1 MSSQDRLP
9 PPRRTLR
16 GHVLLDE
23 DEEPGGP
30 HLWRRL
36 LIIPLLAVLV
46 GGALA
51 LYFSPLLRVQQVEV
65 VGTKTVD
72 AYALVQLSGLKGR
85 SMLTTRLSETEEK
98 LAAQPMIK
106 SVRAERIWPDTVRL
120 LVEEREPWG
129 YWHTPDGDFVVD
141 SDGVVL
147 EGVAPPTEGLIIYQE
162 NGTKTFKP
170 GDRVDADAVRL
181 AKQLMD
187 YSASL
192 DLVVERL
199 EYNDREGLSLVTNAD
214 YRVILGDSYSLDYK
228 LAVWEALEQ
237 RLGRD
242 QIRGHVL
249 DLRFGDRPSLR
260 KEGGG

>member
-36 LIIPLLAVLV
+36 LIIPFLAVLV

-51 LYFSPLLRVQQVEV
+51 LYFSRLLRVQQVEV

-72 AYALVQLSGLKGR
+72 AYALIELSGLTGH
-85 SMLTTRLSETEEK
+85 SMLTTRLSQVEEK

>member
-1 MSSQDRLP
+1 VSSRDRLP
-9 PPRRTLR
+9 PPRRPLR

-36 LIIPLLAVLV
+36 LLLPLLAVLV
-46 GGALA
+46 GGSLA
-51 LYFSPLLRVQQVEV
+51 LYFSPVLRVQQVEV
-65 VGTKTVD
+65 MGTETVD
-72 AYALVQLSGLKGR
+72 ADALAQASGLEGR
-85 SMLTTRLSETEEK
+85 SMLTTRLSEVEDK

-106 SVRAERIWPDTVRL
+106 NIQAERIWPHTVRL
-120 LVEEREPWG
+120 VVEERKPWG

-147 EGVAPPTEGLIIYQE
+147 EGVSPPTEGLIIYQE

-187 YSASL
+187 YSTTAL
-192 DLVVERL
+192 DLTVVRL
-199 EYNDREGLSLVTNAD
+199 EYNDSEGLSLVTNAD
-214 YRVILGDSYSLDYK
+214 YRVVLGDSYSLDYK

-237 RLGRD
+237 RLGRER
-242 QIRGHVL
+242 IRGHVL

-260 KEGGG
+260 

>member
-1 MSSQDRLP
+1 VSSQDRLP
-9 PPRRTLR
+9 PPPRRVR

-30 HLWRRL
+30 HIWRRF

-51 LYFSPLLRVQQVEV
+51 LYFSPLLRVHQVEV

-72 AYALVQLSGLKGR
+72 AYALAQASGLKGR
-85 SMLTTRLSETEEK
+85 SMLTTRLAEVEGK

-106 SVRAERIWPDTVRL
+106 SVRAERVWPDTVRL
-120 LVEEREPWG
+120 TVEEREPWG

-141 SDGVVL
+141 SEGFVL
-147 EGVAPPTEGLIIYQE
+147 EGVSPPSEGLIIYQE
-162 NGTKTFKP
+162 NATQTFQP

-187 YSASL
+187 YSASAL
-192 DLVVERL
+192 DLAVVRL
-199 EYNDREGLSLVTNAD
+199 EYNDREGLSLVTNAN
-214 YRVILGDSYSLDYK
+214 YRVVLGDSHSLDYK
-228 LAVWEALEQ
+228 LAVWEALEHK
-237 RLGRD
+237 LGRD

-260 KEGGG
+260 

>member
-1 MSSQDRLP
+1 MSSHDRLP
-9 PPRRTLR
+9 PPRRPLR

-23 DEEPGGP
+23 GEEPGGP

-36 LIIPLLAVLV
+36 LILPLLAALV

-51 LYFSPLLRVQQVEV
+51 LYFSPVLRVQQVEV
-65 VGTKTVD
+65 VGTETVD
-72 AYALVQLSGLKGR
+72 AYALAQASGLKDR
-85 SMLTTRLSETEEK
+85 SMLTTRLSEVEKK

-106 SVRAERIWPDTVRL
+106 NIQAERIWPNTVRL
-120 LVEEREPWG
+120 VVEERQPWG
-129 YWHTPDGDFVVD
+129 YWDTPDGDFVVD

-187 YSASL
+187 YSATAL
-192 DLVVERL
+192 DLAVVRL
-199 EYNDREGLSLVTNAD
+199 EYDDREGLSLVTNAD
-214 YRVILGDSYSLDYK
+214 YRVVLGDSHSLDYK

-237 RLGRD
+237 RLGRER
-242 QIRGHVL
+242 IRGHVL

-260 KEGGG
+260 

>member
-1 MSSQDRLP
+1 MSSHDRRP
-9 PPRRTLR
+9 PPGRALH
-16 GHVLLDE
+16 GHVLLNE
-23 DEEPGGP
+23 GEEPGGP

-36 LIIPLLAVLV
+36 LILPLLAALV

-51 LYFSPLLRVQQVEV
+51 LYFSPVLRVQQVEV
-65 VGTKTVD
+65 VGTEIMD
-72 AYALVQLSGLKGR
+72 SYALAQLSGLKGR
-85 SMLTTRLSETEEK
+85 SMLTSRLSEVEEK
-98 LAAQPMIK
+98 LAAQPMVK
-106 SVRAERIWPDTVRL
+106 SVHAERVWPHTVRL
-120 LVEEREPWG
+120 VVEERQPWG

-147 EGVAPPTEGLIIYQE
+147 EGVSPPTEGLIIYQE
-162 NGTKTFKP
+162 NEARTFKP

-187 YSASL
+187 YSATAL
-192 DLVVERL
+192 DLAVVRL

-214 YRVILGDSYSLDYK
+214 YRVVLGDSHSLDYK

-237 RLGRD
+237 RLGRER
-242 QIRGHVL
+242 IRGHVL

-260 KEGGG
+260 

>member
-1 MSSQDRLP
+1 VSSQDVRP
-9 PPRRTLR
+9 PQRPLH

-23 DEEPGGP
+23 GEEPGGP
-30 HLWRRL
+30 HIWRRL
-36 LIIPLLAVLV
+36 LIIPLLLVLV

-51 LYFSPLLRVQQVEV
+51 LYFSPVLRVHRVEV

-72 AYALVQLSGLKGR
+72 AYELARASDLEGR
-85 SMLTTRLSETEEK
+85 SMLTTRLSEIEDK
-98 LAAQPMIK
+98 LSDEPMIK

-120 LVEEREPWG
+120 VVEEREPWG

-141 SDGVVL
+141 SEGVVL
-147 EGVAPPTEGLIIYQE
+147 EGVSPPSEGLIIYQE
-162 NGTKTFKP
+162 NATGTFQP

-181 AKQLMD
+181 AKQLME
-187 YSASL
+187 YSASAL
-192 DLVVERL
+192 DLAVVRL
-199 EYNDREGLSLVTNAD
+199 EYNDREGLSLVTSAD
-214 YRVILGDSYSLDYK
+214 YRVVLGDSHSLDYK

-242 QIRGHVL
+242 QIVGHVL

-260 KEGGG
+260 

>member
-1 MSSQDRLP
+1 MSSHDRLP
-9 PPRRTLR
+9 PPPRRVR

-36 LIIPLLAVLV
+36 LIIPVLAALV

-51 LYFSPLLRVQQVEV
+51 LYFSPVLRVQQVEV

-72 AYALVQLSGLKGR
+72 AYALAQLSALKGR
-85 SMLTTRLSETEEK
+85 SMLTTRLSEVEDK

-106 SVRAERIWPDTVRL
+106 SVEAQRVWPDTVRL

-147 EGVAPPTEGLIIYQE
+147 EGVAPPSEGLIIYQE

-187 YSASL
+187 YSATAL
-192 DLVVERL
+192 DLAVVRL

-214 YRVILGDSYSLDYK
+214 YRVVLGDSHSLDYK

-237 RLGRD
+237 KLGRER
-242 QIRGHVL
+242 IRGHVL
-249 DLRFGDRPSLR
+249 DLRFGDRPSLQ
-260 KEGGG
+260 

>member
-1 MSSQDRLP
+1 MSSYDRLP
-9 PPRRTLR
+9 PPRRPLR

-23 DEEPGGP
+23 GEEPGGP

-36 LIIPLLAVLV
+36 LIIPLLAVLI
-46 GGALA
+46 GGVMA

-72 AYALVQLSGLKGR
+72 ANALAQLSGLRGR
-85 SMLTTRLSETEEK
+85 SMLTTRLSEVEDK

-106 SVRAERIWPDTVRL
+106 RIQAERIWPDTVRL
-120 LVEEREPWG
+120 VVEEREPWG

-147 EGVAPPTEGLIIYQE
+147 EGVSPPTGGLTIYQE
-162 NGTKTFKP
+162 NGAKTYKP
-170 GDRVDADAVRL
+170 GDRVDADAIRL

-187 YSASL
+187 YSATAL
-192 DLVVERL
+192 DLTVERL
-199 EYNDREGLSLVTNAD
+199 QYDDSEGLSLVTNAD
-214 YRVILGDSYSLDYK
+214 YRVVLGDSHSLDYK

-237 RLGRD
+237 RLGRES
-242 QIRGHVL
+242 IRGHVL

-260 KEGGG
+260 

>member
-1 MSSQDRLP
+1 VSSHDRLP
-9 PPRRTLR
+9 PPRRPLR

-23 DEEPGGP
+23 GEEPGGP

-36 LIIPLLAVLV
+36 LILPLLAALV

-51 LYFSPLLRVQQVEV
+51 LYFSPVLRVQQVEV
-65 VGTKTVD
+65 VGTETVD
-72 AYALVQLSGLKGR
+72 AYALAQASGLKDR
-85 SMLTTRLSETEEK
+85 SMLTTRLSEVEKK

-106 SVRAERIWPDTVRL
+106 NIQAERIWPNTVRL
-120 LVEEREPWG
+120 VVEERQPWG

-187 YSASL
+187 YSATAL
-192 DLVVERL
+192 DLAVVRL
-199 EYNDREGLSLVTNAD
+199 EYDDREGLSLVTNAD
-214 YRVILGDSYSLDYK
+214 YRVVLGDSHSLDYK

-237 RLGRD
+237 RLGRER
-242 QIRGHVL
+242 IRGHVL

-260 KEGGG
+260 

>member
-1 MSSQDRLP
+1 MSNPDRMP
-9 PPRRTLR
+9 PPRRPLH

-23 DEEPGGP
+23 GEEPGGP

-36 LIIPLLAVLV
+36 LIIPLLLVLV
-46 GGALA
+46 AGALA
-51 LYFSPLLRVQQVEV
+51 LYFSPFLRVHQVEV

-72 AYALVQLSGLKGR
+72 AYALARASGLEGD
-85 SMLTTRLSETEEK
+85 SMITTRLSEIEDK
-98 LAAQPMIK
+98 LSDEPMIK

-120 LVEEREPWG
+120 VVEEREPWG

-141 SDGVVL
+141 SDGVIL
-147 EGVAPPTEGLIIYQE
+147 EGVSPPPEGLVIYQE
-162 NGTKTFKP
+162 NATGSFQP

-181 AKQLMD
+181 AKQLME
-187 YSASL
+187 YSVAAL
-192 DLVVERL
+192 DLSVVRL

-214 YRVILGDSYSLDYK
+214 YRVVLGDSHSLDYK
-228 LAVWEALEQ
+228 LAVWEAIEQ

-242 QIRGHVL
+242 RIVGHVL

-260 KEGGG
+260 

>member
-1 MSSQDRLP
+1 MSRQDALP
-9 PPRRTLR
+9 PPRRPLR

-51 LYFSPLLRVQQVEV
+51 LYFSPLLRVHEVEV

-72 AYALVQLSGLKGR
+72 AYALIQLSGLEGR
-85 SMLTTRLSETEEK
+85 SMLTTRLSEIEDK

-106 SVRAERIWPDTVRL
+106 SVQAERIWPDTVRL
-120 LVEEREPWG
+120 VVEEREPWG

-147 EGVAPPTEGLIIYQE
+147 EGVSPPSEGLIIYQE
-162 NGTKTFKP
+162 NGTKTFQP

-187 YSASL
+187 YSAAVL
-192 DLVVERL
+192 DLAVVRL
-199 EYNDREGLSLVTNAD
+199 EYNDSEGLSLVTNAD
-214 YRVILGDSYSLDYK
+214 YRVVLGDSHSLDYK

-260 KEGGG
+260 

>member
-1 MSSQDRLP
+1 VSSQDRLP
-9 PPRRTLR
+9 PPPRRVR

-30 HLWRRL
+30 HIWRRL
-36 LIIPLLAVLV
+36 LIVPVLALLV
-46 GGALA
+46 GGVLA
-51 LYFSPLLRVQQVEV
+51 LYFSPFLRVQKVEV
-65 VGTKTVD
+65 VGTEAVD
-72 AYALVQLSGLKGR
+72 AYALAQASGLKGR
-85 SMLTTRLSETEEK
+85 SMLTTRLSQVEAK

-106 SVRAERIWPDTVRL
+106 SVQAERIWPDTVRL

-147 EGVAPPTEGLIIYQE
+147 DGVSPPSEGLVIYQE
-162 NGTKTFKP
+162 NETKTFQP

-187 YSASL
+187 YSATAL
-192 DLVVERL
+192 DLAVVRL

-214 YRVILGDSYSLDYK
+214 YRVVLGDSHSLDYK
-228 LAVWEALEQ
+228 LAVWEALEHT
-237 RLGRD
+237 LGREE
-242 QIRGHVL
+242 IRGHVL

-260 KEGGG
+260 

>member
-1 MSSQDRLP
+1 MSSRDRRP
-9 PPRRTLR
+9 PPSRPLH
-16 GHVLLDE
+16 GHVLLHE

-36 LIIPLLAVLV
+36 LILPLLAALI

-51 LYFSPLLRVQQVEV
+51 LYFSPVLRVQQVEV
-65 VGTKTVD
+65 VGTETLD
-72 AYALVQLSGLKGR
+72 ADTLAQVSGLEGR
-85 SMLTTRLSETEEK
+85 SMLTTRLSEVEGK
-98 LAAQPMIK
+98 LAAQTMVKNIH
-106 SVRAERIWPDTVRL
+106 AERIWPHTVRL
-120 LVEEREPWG
+120 VVEERQPWG

-147 EGVAPPTEGLIIYQE
+147 EGVSPPTEGLIIYQE

-187 YSASL
+187 YSTTAL
-192 DLVVERL
+192 DLTVVRL

-214 YRVILGDSYSLDYK
+214 YRVVLGDSHSLDYK

-237 RLGRD
+237 RLGRE

-249 DLRFGDRPSLR
+249 DLRFGDRPSLQ
-260 KEGGG
+260 